1 MTDAH
6 QQGAVPS
13 QTASQQPDS
22 LAEAVPAPAPSLA
35 KSDSVALPS
44 NSIPSPQHSHQ
55 PAAAT
60 TTESHQ
66 QTSLSIP
73 THTNGDSYPQKPTEA
88 ASISADN
95 MQSRSVLNP
104 VAVTNRQTA
113 YNQSGMPSHSSRNAE
128 QHQHLKQVPR
138 DPLPEEDAATHDF
151 ADATDDGE
159 EGTEET
165 TETPANTSSEDARH
179 AELIK
184 LQEEIEDLESAIDG
198 LGDHYQI
205 VDRLGEGTFS
215 SVYKAID
222 LQHHAF
228 DNDHWVMRGPLD
240 PFRKGVCHVA
250 LKKIYVT
257 SSPQRIFNELSI
269 MEDLRPAEYVSYLIT
284 AFRSEDQI
292 VAVMPYSRHRDFRD
306 YYKEMPLGDFKYYFR
321 CLLSALQSVHE
332 AGIMHRDIKPANFLY
347 DPSTG
352 HGTLCDFGLAE
363 RFEATEWRGKCHHTC
378 PTPEHPHGTKEINR
392 AVDSIWFEPGKPLSG
407 QPAPPSETAA
417 SVSNSVSNG
426 SATGVAGT
434 GGASGA
440 DTLGISSKSGVM
452 DPPPER
458 VGYLVYDA
466 RQGVRANRAG
476 TRGFRAPEVL
486 FKCQDQTVAIDIWS
500 AGVILLTL
508 LIRRFPVFNSNDDVE
523 ALLEI
528 AVIFGKSRMEMCAM
542 LHNRTFHCN
551 IPTVSNSASLTN
563 FIERLNPELKN
574 PGNHP
579 NPQQYAED
587 VANALDMV
595 KSCLHVDCTRRKT
608 AAELLQHPF
617 LRIDPDEEEDEM
629 MEEDQEF
636 MGHEQDFADY
646 YQTGDEPFVN
656 VTHQDPPIEH
666 TYEEDELED
675 ADEDAYGRG
684 EEVVQLRSRREEDEE
699 PSETGERIHHQ
710 SVARHDQQHVHH
722 FAAQQPDQQHRHQ

>member
-1 MTDAH
+1 MQTFLPPESAPLQTH
-6 QQGAVPS
+6 QQAAYIDPMSAPRGHPHAEP
-13 QTASQQPDS
+13 QERLKEPTADLAAQPED
-22 LAEAVPAPAPSLA
+22 
-35 KSDSVALPS
+35 
-44 NSIPSPQHSHQ
+44 
-55 PAAAT
+55 AAAT
-60 TTESHQ
+60 EAEVAETTDE
-66 QTSLSIP
+66 
-73 THTNGDSYPQKPTEA
+73 GDELT
-88 ASISADN
+88 
-95 MQSRSVLNP
+95 
-104 VAVTNRQTA
+104 
-113 YNQSGMPSHSSRNAE
+113 
-128 QHQHLKQVPR
+128 
-138 DPLPEEDAATHDF
+138 
-151 ADATDDGE
+151 
-159 EGTEET
+159 EGTT
-165 TETPANTSSEDARH
+165 DPPVNTSSEDAKH
-179 AELIK
+179 AQLVK
-184 LQEEIEDLESAIDG
+184 LQEEIEDLENAIDG
-198 LGDHYQI
+198 LSDYYQI

-222 LQHHAF
+222 LQHFAF
-228 DNDHWVMRGPLD
+228 DNDDWILRGPLD
-240 PFRKGVCHVA
+240 PLRKGVCHVA

-269 MEDLRPAEYVSYLIT
+269 MEDLRSADYVSYLIT

-321 CLLSALQSVHE
+321 CLFSALQSVHE

-378 PTPEHPHGTKEINR
+378 PTPQHPHGTKEINR

-407 QPAPPSETAA
+407 QPAPSESTA
-417 SVSNSVSNG
+417 SGSNSALH
-426 SATGVAGT
+426 SASAAAIAA
-434 GGASGA
+434 GASANA
-440 DTLGISSKSGVM
+440 DALAASSKSGVM

-458 VGYLVYDA
+458 VGYLIYDA

-528 AVIFGKSRMEMCAM
+528 AVIFGKARMETCAM

-551 IPTVSNSASLTN
+551 IPTVSNSGSLTE
-563 FIERLNPELKN
+563 FINRLNPDLAD

-579 NPQQYAED
+579 DPDQYARD

-617 LRIDPDEEEDEM
+617 LRIDPEEDETM
-629 MEEDQEF
+629 DEQHYAEYMQ
-636 MGHEQDFADY
+636 HPQDFADY
-646 YQTGDEPFVN
+646 YATGDEQLAGAYREGEVPVN
-656 VTHQDPPIEH
+656 QV
-666 TYEEDELED
+666 YEEDELED
-675 ADEDAYGRG
+675 ADEHEYMRD
-684 EEVVQLRSRREEDEE
+684 EEVVQLQSRRGMQGETSEADE
-699 PSETGERIHHQ
+699 PVPQ
-710 SVARHDQQHVHH
+710 QQQQQHLPQEQEHQH
-722 FAAQQPDQQHRHQ
+722 QHQQLSQERQQSFIPRPTATAQQM